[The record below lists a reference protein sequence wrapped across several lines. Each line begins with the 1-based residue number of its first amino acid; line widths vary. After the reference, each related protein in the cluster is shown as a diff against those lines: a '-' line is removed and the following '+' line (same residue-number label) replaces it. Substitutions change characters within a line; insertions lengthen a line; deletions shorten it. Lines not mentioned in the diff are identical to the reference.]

1 MNRKEIIKT
10 LEEHFGVK
18 AKYMGAP
25 SFSYQIDADGKTF
38 TVDREGKVLAPD
50 GTQVDLDAL
59 IKNTIAEDV
68 TLEVELPMEG
78 HTGIT
83 LKNLVNMIYSKQAL
97 IKKVFE
103 VDADIV
109 SSEVVEALSQR
120 SVQTTDEFKAAIES
134 VGEDKL
140 VGIKFNQSTISFG
153 FCGTI
158 LEPEEVEAFTRFV
171 ASLNKAAK
179 DFKHTCVKPV
189 ITDNEKYTM
198 RAWLLR
204 LGFIGPEFKK
214 TRELLLKN
222 LEGNSAFR
230 HGKAA

>member
-25 SFSYQIDADGKTF
+25 TFDYKMDIDGKTF
-38 TVDREGKVLAPD
+38 TIDRAGKVLDPD
-50 GTQVDLDAL
+50 GIQVELDAL
-59 IKNTIAEDV
+59 IKNTVSEDV
-68 TLEVELPMEG
+68 KIEVELPMEG

-83 LKNLVNMIYSKQAL
+83 LKNLLNMIYSKQVL
-97 IKKVFE
+97 IKKVFA

-109 SSEVVEALSQR
+109 SREVVEALSR
-120 SVQTTDEFKAAIES
+120 EKIKSVDELKDVIKS

-140 VGIKFNQSTISFG
+140 YGLKFNQSTLTFD
-153 FCGTI
+153 FCGTTI
-158 LEPEEVEAFTRFV
+158 EPDAFIQFV
-171 ASLNKAAK
+171 ASLNKMAK
-179 DFKHTCVKPV
+179 EVKHTCVKPV

>member
-25 SFSYQIDADGKTF
+25 RFEYQIDANGKTF
-38 TVDREGKVLAPD
+38 TIDREGKVLAPD
-50 GTQVDLDAL
+50 GIQVELDAL
-59 IKNTIAEDV
+59 IKSTVSGDA

-83 LKNLVNMIYSKQAL
+83 LKNLLNMIYSKQAL

-103 VDADIV
+103 VDGDIV
-109 SSEVVEALSQR
+109 SSEVVEAMSR
-120 SVQTTDEFKAAIES
+120 EKVQTVDEFKAVLES
-134 VGEDKL
+134 LGEDKL
-140 VGIKFNQSTISFG
+140 SGIKFNQSTISFG
-153 FCGTI
+153 FCGKTF
-158 LEPEEVEAFTRFV
+158 EPEVFAQFV
-171 ASLNKAAK
+171 ASLNKVAK
-179 DFKHTCVKPV
+179 ASKHTCIKPV
-189 ITDNEKYTM
+189 ATDNEKYTM

-204 LGFIGPEFKK
+204 LGFIGQEFKK
-214 TRELLLKN
+214 SREILLRN

-230 HGKAA
+230 YGKAA